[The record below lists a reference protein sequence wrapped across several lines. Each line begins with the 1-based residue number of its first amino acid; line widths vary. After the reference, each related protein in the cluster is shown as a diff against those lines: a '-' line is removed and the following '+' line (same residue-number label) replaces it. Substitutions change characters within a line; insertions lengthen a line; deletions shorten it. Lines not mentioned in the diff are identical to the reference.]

1 MVINVADLLLQDVQ
15 VPMPVS
21 GRRAWAKPCLCV
33 RLICEITR
41 GGVGSICDNA
51 NQVGDRN
58 SSCQNSDI
66 RLKRDIKSLGSTPDG
81 LTLYSFRY
89 RWGSES
95 FLGVMAQEVLEVKPE
110 AVTIDENGFYA
121 VDYDALGLKLISLD
135 RWQRTKHLQ

>member
-15 VPMPVS
+15 APMPVS
-21 GRRAWAKPCLCV
+21 ERRAWTKPGLIV
-33 RLICEITR
+33 RSISEITR
-41 GGVGSICDNA
+41 GGVGSRCDNA
-51 NQVGDRN
+51 NQIGDRN

-66 RLKRDIKSLGSTPDG
+66 RLKRDIKPLGSTPDG

-95 FLGVMAQEVLEVKPE
+95 FLGVMAQDVIAVKPE
-110 AVTIDENGFYA
+110 AVTIDDNGFLA

-135 RWQRTKHLQ
+135 RWRRTKHLQ